1 VNACRGKMD
10 LRVCTGHHSF
20 LYICVFHL
28 PNIPIYHWRSMGTVG
43 DELLAKHLNAYLDL
57 LVNIVS
63 SQGGEVFKFAGDAII
78 GKSRA

>member
-1 VNACRGKMD
+1 
-10 LRVCTGHHSF
+10 
-20 LYICVFHL
+20 
-28 PNIPIYHWRSMGTVG
+28 MGTVG